1 MADENI
7 LKASK
12 ELYAATMVA
21 NVPRQDKQKLDS
33 FAGLI
38 NKNRQLLSL
47 PETDARAEFLK
58 LDEDLQK
65 TLKQFNPKA
74 TFAQEEDLSFLGQVK
89 EKVFEPALR
98 NLAVY
103 SSRLTEP
110 YRAIRTSMVEDIPL
124 AEAWKKAYDGNA
136 LFDKQRETKVDAYYD
151 APIAKIAKQ
160 IATGKTIGE
169 ILATLETPEEI
180 AAMQKMLMGGTEG
193 EVFARAIKDYDTAKI
208 SIGRDLFYEAFS
220 IDPGDF
226 GANRTAFNRFSG
238 AADLATQIFFDPITY
253 IPIGGQAYKAS
264 QLSILKI
271 ANATGDI
278 ADLRIDKAF
287 NPNTL
292 FGRGVNNFFNEIGQ
306 DIKKISETTDAK
318 EKAQLLANVR
328 SKFKGDID
336 DTGIQQL
343 VNNKVFD
350 ANMAKTFI
358 QDVDNATGML
368 NGRWAGSQPILPTY
382 GVIKQFKNNIKTNV
396 SSITGLTK
404 IKVVDDIDLNKTDIL
419 PFLDTQVDLLRSGN
433 VEEITKMKD
442 VINKSQTT
450 FGRFARL
457 FEIAPSLKNLRTG
470 IKTLPDGREIDE
482 GLKSIKDVVALARTA
497 GFAKPIANEIGARW
511 VNANQAQ
518 RIKIRD
524 GLVAT
529 MAHSMGLSLTDSG
542 RAILNRTI
550 NVLKNETYATPQKA
564 TKQYVDSFGS
574 YSSALKEIGGDGLEI
589 DPSKF
594 GGSNPKAVALYQ
606 LSDELSIPPIH
617 EWYREAYRTKNWF
630 IKSMGPTFNNKVSQG
645 LVDAWSFL
653 TLVPRLGIRSVIE
666 EAMIFGFVAPY
677 AAVKSLFTDGF
688 KASRALRRITNLDSK
703 GGYLDAGQLSLPT
716 RAWYNYA
723 QKGINEELRV
733 ARKELKEA
741 AINAKTGKDLP
752 SLMAIAMQAS
762 TKPLRGLSKKENI
775 KYAED
780 FYKFSYGTKAW
791 EDISVSGSQGVRLEM
806 LAEKGTGS
814 PEAVARIYG
823 DVAEFSTNLANILKG
838 QQASGPFDVIPVHSP
853 AYYINWQVEAIKGI
867 QLNGKLGKIAVTHL
881 DDPDTAIRLMKE
893 YLEDNPDIVKRFVNA
908 YEGESL
914 SPLQLAVSIFAKS
927 SEIYRNADG
936 AISEKLLGLV
946 RKREVQ
952 KDGTVKIVLNPDIN
966 MDDLKALN
974 KQDLPATVLG
984 RQFVPVASNQGG
996 FIKAIQEKGYS
1007 WMDRQIATLTREPFF
1022 YANWQSYRKQLTG
1035 VENKKVQ
1042 QLIDK
1047 GYLEETAR
1055 EIAAEYVSN
1064 AANDLA
1070 VKRTLDF
1077 VDNPNIRTNMA
1088 WSLRNF
1094 ARFYRATE
1102 DFYRRAYRTAI
1113 KNPQSLIKLRLTS
1126 DGLDHAGFIH
1136 NDENGDK
1143 YFIFP
1148 GDEVLT
1154 AAIAPVTKLLT
1165 GKTLQTPMPLQ
1176 FSGKIKML
1184 TPSLDPQ
1191 SSIPTL
1197 SGPLSGLSMMTLYR
1211 MMPNFMAPIKDRL
1224 LGVALGPRS
1233 QNARWSDVLIPSNVR
1248 RAVDALNQDERE
1260 SQFAS
1265 AARKSIVYMA
1275 ANGETLPLDATEE
1288 QKLEYRQKIEGIAAN
1303 IVVTRFFLGLLSP
1316 VSPQLGFGQDIPEY
1330 LKDAGNVNF
1339 KAEFNKL
1346 VNEVVLTGEPDAY
1359 NIALQKWAKLK
1370 PGVLA
1375 YTIGETDTNKI
1386 AIIKKTNAAAKWVRE
1401 NRDLIA
1407 KYPEGSGFFIPYAGE
1422 FNFDDYTF
1430 LKREGYTEAVPI
1442 DDFLKKVT
1450 VAEDKRSYYELKKTF
1465 DERLDN
1471 TFSPSLKAVI
1481 RDEWS
1486 LTKEDFLSDRPL
1498 LIQEL
1503 ETRQS
1508 KQQIVNAVTDLRSMV
1523 DSGDAPKTELARKYK
1538 EMLDAYDKADLM
1550 LKMLTSDTK
1559 VQRQQKEAV
1568 RQNAYRK
1575 IQEIAQGD
1583 PQAEM
1588 TVRVLFS
1595 ELLGV

>member
-12 ELYAATMVA
+12 ELYAATITA
-21 NVPRQDKQKLDS
+21 NVPRQDRQKLDS

-47 PETDARAEFLK
+47 PEADARAEFLK

-74 TFAQEEDLSFLGQVK
+74 AFTQEEDLSFIGQVK
-89 EKVFEPALR
+89 EKVVEPVLR
-98 NLAVY
+98 NLSVY

-124 AEAWKKAYDGNA
+124 AEAWKKAYDSNA

-151 APIAKIAKQ
+151 APVAKIAKQ

-169 ILATLETPEEI
+169 VLSTLETPEDI

-208 SIGRDLFYEAFS
+208 SIGRDAFYELFS
-220 IDPGDF
+220 VDPGDF
-226 GANRTAFNRFSG
+226 GANRFAFNRLSG
-238 AADLATQIFFDPITY
+238 AADLAASIAFDPLTY
-253 IPIGGQAYKAS
+253 IPIAGQAYKAS

-271 ANATGDI
+271 AEATGDV
-278 ADLRIDKAF
+278 ASLRINKAF
-287 NPNTL
+287 DPNTL
-292 FGRGVNNFFNEIGQ
+292 LGRGVNNFFDEIGQ
-306 DIKKISETTDAK
+306 DIKKISEASNAK
-318 EKAQLLANVR
+318 DKAQILASVR
-328 SKFKGDID
+328 NKFKGDID
-336 DTGIQQL
+336 DVGIQQL
-343 VNNKVFD
+343 VDNKVYD
-350 ANMAKTFI
+350 AQAAKVFI
-358 QDVDNATGML
+358 EDIDNAVGML
-368 NGRWAGSQPILPTY
+368 NGRWAGSKPVLPTY
-382 GVIKQFKNNIKTNV
+382 GVIKQFKNNIKASV
-396 SSITGLTK
+396 AGMTGLSK

-450 FGRFARL
+450 FGKFARL
-457 FEIAPSLKNLRTG
+457 FEIAPSLKNLKTG
-470 IKTLPDGREIDE
+470 IKTLSDGREIDE
-482 GLKSIKDVVALARTA
+482 GLKSTKDVVALARTA
-497 GFAKPIANEIGARW
+497 GFAKPIADEIGARW
-511 VNANQAQ
+511 INANQAQ

-542 RAILNRTI
+542 RAVLNRTI

-564 TKQYVDSFGS
+564 TKAYVDSFGS

-630 IKSMGPTFNNKVSQG
+630 IKSMGPLFNNKVSQG

-653 TLVPRLGIRSVIE
+653 TLVPRLGIRSAIE
-666 EAMIFGFVAPY
+666 EAMMFGFVAPY
-677 AAVKSLFTDGF
+677 TAIKSLFSDGF
-688 KASRALRRITNLDSK
+688 KASRALRRITNINKK
-703 GGYLDAGQLSLPT
+703 GGYLDAGQLSLPM
-716 RAWYNYA
+716 RGWYNYT
-723 QKGINEELRV
+723 QKGINEELRI
-733 ARKELKEA
+733 AASKAKNGKELA
-741 AINAKTGKDLP
+741 P
-752 SLMAIAMQAS
+752 LMAIAMQAS
-762 TKPLRGLSKKENI
+762 TKPLRGLSQKKNT

-780 FYKFSYGTKAW
+780 FFNYSYGSKAF

-806 LAEKGTGS
+806 LAEKGMGS
-814 PEAVARIYG
+814 PEAVSRIYG
-823 DVAEFSTNLANILKG
+823 DVAEFSTNLADALKG
-838 QQASGPFDVIPVHSP
+838 KQATGPFDVIPIHSP
-853 AYYINWQVEAIKGI
+853 SFYINWQVEAIKGI
-867 QLNGKLGKIAVTHL
+867 ELNGQLGKIAVENL
-881 DDPDTAIRLMKE
+881 DKPDVAIKLMKE
-893 YLEDNPDIVKRFVNA
+893 YLEDNPDILKRFVNA
-908 YEGESL
+908 YEGEAL

-936 AISEKLLGLV
+936 AISKKLLDLV
-946 RKREVQ
+946 RRKEVAE
-952 KDGTVKIVLNPDIN
+952 DGTIKTVLNADID
-966 MDDLKALN
+966 MDALKAFN
-974 KQDLPATVLG
+974 KEDLPATVLG
-984 RQFVPVASNQGG
+984 RQFVPVANNQGG
-996 FIKAIQEKGYS
+996 FIKAIQEKGYA

-1022 YANWQSYRKQLTG
+1022 YANWQNYRKQLTG

-1042 QLIDK
+1042 QLVEK
-1047 GYLEETAR
+1047 GYSQEVAEK
-1055 EIAAEYVSN
+1055 IAAEYASN

-1070 VKRTLDF
+1070 VRRTLEF
-1077 VDNPNIRTNMA
+1077 VDNPNVRTNMA

-1094 ARFYRATE
+1094 ARFWRATE

-1113 KNPQSLIKLRLTS
+1113 KNPQSLIKLRLSS

-1148 GDEVLT
+1148 GDEILT
-1154 AAIAPVTKLLT
+1154 AAIAPVTKILT

-1176 FSGKIKML
+1176 FTGKIKMI

-1197 SGPLSGLSMMTLYR
+1197 SGPLSGFSMYALYR
-1211 MMPNFMAPIKDRL
+1211 MMPNFMAPVKDRL
-1224 LGVALGPRS
+1224 LGTALGPRS
-1233 QNARWSDVLIPSNVR
+1233 QNARWTDVLIPSNIR

-1265 AARKSIVYMA
+1265 AARKAIVYMA
-1275 ANGETLPLDATEE
+1275 ATNQSLPLDATEA
-1288 QKLEYRQKIEGIAAN
+1288 QKLDYRQKIEGIAAN
-1303 IVVTRFFLGLLSP
+1303 IVVTRFFLGLISP
-1316 VSPQLGFGQDIPEY
+1316 VAPQIGFGQDIPEY

-1346 VNEVVLTGEPDAY
+1346 VNEIAMTGEPDAY
-1359 NIALQKWAKLK
+1359 NLALEKWTKIN
-1370 PGVLA
+1370 PGLLA

-1386 AIIKKTNAAAKWVRE
+1386 AVIKKTNSAAKWVRE

-1407 KYPEGSGFFIPYAGE
+1407 KYPEGSGFFIPYVGE

-1430 LKREGYTEAVPI
+1430 LKREGYTEAIPI
-1442 DDFLKKVT
+1442 DDFLKKVS
-1450 VAEDKRSYYELKKTF
+1450 VAEDKRSYYELKKSF
-1465 DERLDN
+1465 DERLDQ
-1471 TFSPSLKAVI
+1471 TYSPSLKAAI
-1481 RDEWS
+1481 RDEWAF
-1486 LTKEDFLSDRPL
+1486 TKEDFLSDKPL

-1523 DSGDAPKTELARKYK
+1523 DSGDAPKTELTRKYK
-1538 EMLDAYDKADLM
+1538 QMLDAYDKADLM
-1550 LKMLTSDTK
+1550 LNMLTSDTK
-1559 VQRQQKEAV
+1559 VQRNQKEV
-1568 RQNAYRK
+1568 IRQNAYRK

-1588 TVRVLFS
+1588 AVRVLFA